1 MRPTYGALRLWS
13 TRLITVGFLGVVSG
27 VIGTIFAVMQ
37 AVTFAQG
44 PATLLIGGTLAV
56 LFVRRLVALSQCVKT
71 TANIVQYA
79 QEQQGRVE

>member
-13 TRLITVGFLGVVSG
+13 TGLITVGFLGVVSG

-56 LFVRRLVALSQCVKT
+56 LFVSRAEPVRED
-71 TANIVQYA
+71 NRQYRPVRPGA
-79 QEQQGRVE
+79 AG